1 MSFVIQRHR
10 TKGDKAADAA
20 IYTVLALFALATLFP
35 LYYVVI
41 VSVTPYVEVMRNG
54 GFVIWPEQFTF
65 KAYEEIFGSPRIPQ
79 ALKITVF
86 ITVVGTALNL
96 AVTTLLAY
104 PLSKKHIPGRNFILM
119 ALVFT
124 MIFSGGIIPLYIVVR
139 SLGLYDSVWAL
150 IIPGMVSTFN
160 LLIVKTYFENLPSE
174 VEEAAKVD
182 GCGDVTTLYRIVLP
196 LSAPIMAT
204 IGLFYG
210 VTHWNEYFKGIFY
223 LSDKTLMPMQV
234 VLRSMIQSPNVSTEL
249 SLNFLEMDTLPPET
263 VKMAV
268 VVVATLPLMVIYPF
282 LQKYF
287 IKGALLGSVKG

>member
-1 MSFVIQRHR
+1 MHVLQKS
-10 TKGDKAADAA
+10 TGDRIADGV
-20 IYTVLALFALATLFP
+20 IYTFLSLFALVTLFP

-41 VSVTPYVEVMRNG
+41 VSVTPYIEVMKNG
-54 GFVIWPEQFTF
+54 GFVVWPEHFTF
-65 KAYEEIFGSPRIPQ
+65 QAYKEIFGSARIPQ

-86 ITVVGTALNL
+86 ITVVGTTLNI

-104 PLSKKHIPGRNFILM
+104 PLSKKSVPGRNFILM
-119 ALVFT
+119 GLVFT
-124 MIFSGGIIPLYIVVR
+124 MIFSGGIIPLYILVR

-150 IIPGMVSTFN
+150 VIPGMVSTFN

-174 VEEAAKVD
+174 IEEAAKVD
-182 GCGDVTTLYRIVLP
+182 GCGDITTLFRIVLP

-223 LSDKTLMPMQV
+223 ISDKTLMPMQV

-249 SLNFLEMDTLPPET
+249 SVNSLALDALPPET
-263 VKMAV
+263 IKMAV
-268 VVVATLPLMVIYPF
+268 VVVATLPLLVIYPF

>member
-1 MSFVIQRHR
+1 MSFVLQKS
-10 TKGDKAADAA
+10 KGDKVADAA
-20 IYTVLALFALATLFP
+20 INTVLTLFALVTLFP

-41 VSVTPYVEVMRNG
+41 VSLTPYIEVMKNG
-54 GFVIWPEQFTF
+54 GFVIWPEHFTF
-65 KAYEEIFGSPRIPQ
+65 QAYKEIFGSARIPQ

-86 ITVVGTALNL
+86 ITVVGTTLNL
-96 AVTTLLAY
+96 VVTTLLAY
-104 PLSKKHIPGRNFILM
+104 PLSKKSVPGRNFILM

-124 MIFSGGIIPLYIVVR
+124 MIFSGGIIPLYIMVR

-150 IIPGMVSTFN
+150 VIPGMVSTFN
-160 LLIVKTYFENLPSE
+160 LLIVKTYFENLPAE

-182 GCGDVTTLYRIVLP
+182 GCGDIQTLFRIVLP

-223 LSDKTLMPMQV
+223 ISDKTLMPMQV
-234 VLRSMIQSPNVSTEL
+234 VLRSMIQAPNVSSEL
-249 SLNFLEMDTLPPET
+249 SINSLVLDALPPET
-263 VKMAV
+263 IKMAV
-268 VVVATLPLMVIYPF
+268 VVVATLPLLIIYPF

-287 IKGALLGSVKG
+287 VKGALLGSVKG

>member
-1 MSFVIQRHR
+1 MSFVLQKS
-10 TKGDKAADAA
+10 KGDKVADAA
-20 IYTVLALFALATLFP
+20 INTVLTLFALVTLFP

-41 VSVTPYVEVMRNG
+41 VSLTPYIEVMKNG
-54 GFVIWPEQFTF
+54 GFVIWPEHFTF
-65 KAYEEIFGSPRIPQ
+65 QAYREIFGSARIPQ

-86 ITVVGTALNL
+86 ITVVGTTLNL
-96 AVTTLLAY
+96 VVTTLLAY
-104 PLSKKHIPGRNFILM
+104 PLSKKSVPGRNFILM

-124 MIFSGGIIPLYIVVR
+124 MIFSGGIIPLYIMVR

-150 IIPGMVSTFN
+150 VIPGMVSTFN
-160 LLIVKTYFENLPSE
+160 LLIVKTYFENLPAE

-182 GCGDVTTLYRIVLP
+182 GCGDIQTLFRIVLP

-223 LSDKTLMPMQV
+223 ISDKTLMPMQV
-234 VLRSMIQSPNVSTEL
+234 VLRSMIQAPNVSSEL
-249 SLNFLEMDTLPPET
+249 SINSLVLDALPPET
-263 VKMAV
+263 IKMAV
-268 VVVATLPLMVIYPF
+268 VVVATLPLLIIYPF

-287 IKGALLGSVKG
+287 VKGALLGSVKG